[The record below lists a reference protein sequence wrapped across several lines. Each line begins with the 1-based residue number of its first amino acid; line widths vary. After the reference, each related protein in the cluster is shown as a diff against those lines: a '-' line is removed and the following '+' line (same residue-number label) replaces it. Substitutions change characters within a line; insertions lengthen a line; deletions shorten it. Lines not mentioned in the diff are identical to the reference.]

1 MIRRPPRS
9 TRTYTLFPLTT
20 LFRARQSGLVFVLTH
35 TYTGYPMVRHARDL
49 VAQGEIGEVRLVQ
62 VEYSQ
67 DWWAEAAAQ
76 NDAGWRGNPRVAGPA
91 GTLGDVGTHAYQ
103 LACYVSGMR
112 SEERRVGKRG
122 VGTCRSRG
130 G

>member
-1 MIRRPPRS
+1 MCCYRCVS
-9 TRTYTLFPLTT
+9 GDTSVYTVSLC
-20 LFRARQSGLVFVLTH
+20 SCIYFVVKQQTACELRISDWSSD
-35 TYTGYPMVRHARDL
+35 VCSSDL
-49 VAQGEIGEVRLVQ
+49 VRLVQ

-112 SEERRVGKRG
+112 PVQIAADLRTFIEGRLLDDHVQVMMR
-122 VGTCRSRG
+122 
-130 G
+130 